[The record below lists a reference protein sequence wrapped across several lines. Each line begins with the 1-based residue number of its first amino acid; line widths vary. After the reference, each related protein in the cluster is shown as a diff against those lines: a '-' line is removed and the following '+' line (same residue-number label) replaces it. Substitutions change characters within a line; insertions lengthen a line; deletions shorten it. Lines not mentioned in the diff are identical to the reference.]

1 MNFHL
6 RICSYEINIVIDY
19 YFEASTIV
27 LKVFHLIILAHYVW
41 KKKYEKEAKSLIS
54 SEHIFILGFSF
65 VNISI
70 FPCLKW
76 FFFYWTWMDC
86 IISFFYS
93 FGTRFFIFLIDS
105 IFNVIQSYDFEI
117 PSIPS
122 NVAVK
127 SKIQTCGQIV
137 QVPKNEEIESKNSLD
152 FQVEGVVLGMVF
164 RPDSV
169 QGPGFRFWPGRS
181 GQNFF

>member
-1 MNFHL
+1 
-6 RICSYEINIVIDY
+6 
-19 YFEASTIV
+19 
-27 LKVFHLIILAHYVW
+27 
-41 KKKYEKEAKSLIS
+41 
-54 SEHIFILGFSF
+54 
-65 VNISI
+65 
-70 FPCLKW
+70 
-76 FFFYWTWMDC
+76 MDC

-137 QVPKNEEIESKNSLD
+137 QVPKNEEIESRNSLD
-152 FQVEGVVLGMVF
+152 FQVEGVVLAWF
-164 RPDSV
+164 LDPARFKV
-169 QGPGFRFWPGRS
+169 QVLDFHWVAWVK
-181 GQNFF
+181 FFFFKKIKTTLF

>member
-1 MNFHL
+1 
-6 RICSYEINIVIDY
+6 
-19 YFEASTIV
+19 
-27 LKVFHLIILAHYVW
+27 
-41 KKKYEKEAKSLIS
+41 
-54 SEHIFILGFSF
+54 
-65 VNISI
+65 
-70 FPCLKW
+70 
-76 FFFYWTWMDC
+76 MDC

-137 QVPKNEEIESKNSLD
+137 QVPKNEEIERKNSLD

-169 QGPGFRFWPGRS
+169 QGLGFRFWPGRLGQFFFKVQGTGS
-181 GQNFF
+181 GFWPGRLGQIFFKKNQNDAVLVKKTKINGLQWGF